1 MIFIFKNFFYIKIYK
16 NIYIN
21 IIFNIVFFS
30 PYKFIGGPNIPGVLI
45 IHNRITMNTLK
56 PTQAGG
62 GTVNYVYKGDI
73 DYSLDVEDEE
83 ESGTLN
89 IIGGIRVGLMTYIR
103 SKIDHNLIIDIDE
116 EYNKTIENI
125 NEPNIYILENE
136 LLKGKP
142 YIPVFSFLISYGD
155 KFIILII
162 FVLY

>member
-1 MIFIFKNFFYIKIYK
+1 MDQIHQ
-16 NIYIN
+16 
-21 IIFNIVFFS
+21 
-30 PYKFIGGPNIPGVLI
+30 GELI
-45 IHNRITMNTLK
+45 IHNRITMNTLN

-73 DYSLDVEDEE
+73 DYSLDVEDKE

-89 IIGGIRVGLMTYIR
+89 IICGIRVGLMTYIR

-142 YIPVFSFLISYGD
+142 YIPVFFFFNFLWW
-155 KFIILII
+155 
-162 FVLY
+162 